1 MGRRA
6 RKERIGLPRT
16 PTGGL
21 LARISTSPQPLLRV
35 TRSLPQY
42 AVISPVRDEER
53 FLATT
58 ASSVIA
64 QTHRP
69 HQWVIVDDGS
79 TDATRSIAESYA
91 AEYDWITV
99 IASGARHERARGA
112 PIVEAFNAGRAAL
125 RGPTELTVKL
135 DGDLFLPAHYFEW
148 IAASFARDP
157 RAGIVGGSIL
167 TLVEGRWERDAV
179 SRHNVIGA
187 AKAYRTDCLE
197 EIGGLRPSMGWDGI
211 DEYAA
216 RARGWRVHVLSE
228 LPILHY
234 KHRGS
239 KQPWYRARWE
249 EGRGAHYMSYHP
261 AFLAIRA
268 AYRMLVERPSILGGL
283 VLGAGFTYGHLT
295 RALQIDDVGA
305 RDLLRQEQRARMRGL
320 LHGARH
326 APEQALAGGGPALWI
341 TGGR

>member
-1 MGRRA
+1 MSGFLRR
-6 RKERIGLPRT
+6 P
-16 PTGGL
+16 
-21 LARISTSPQPLLRV
+21 SRV

-58 ASSVIA
+58 ARSVIA

-69 HQWVIVDDGS
+69 QQWVIVDDGS
-79 TDATRSIAESYA
+79 TDATRSIAESFA
-91 AEYDWITV
+91 AEHDWINV
-99 IASGARHERARGA
+99 IDSGARHERARGA
-112 PIVEAFNAGRAAL
+112 PIVAAFNAGRAAL
-125 RGPTELTVKL
+125 RGHAELTVKL

-148 IAASFARDP
+148 IAAAFARDLG
-157 RAGIVGGSIL
+157 AGIVGGSIL
-167 TLVEGRWERDAV
+167 TLCEGRWERDAV

-234 KHRGS
+234 KQRGS
-239 KQPWYRARWE
+239 KQRWYRARWE

-261 AFLAIRA
+261 AFLVMRA
-268 AYRMLVERPSILGGL
+268 AYRMLVERPCILGGL
-283 VLGAGFTYGHLT
+283 VLGAGFTYGHL
-295 RALQIDDVGA
+295 RGAPQIDDAGA
-305 RDLLRQEQRARMRGL
+305 RGTLRAEQRARIWAPLR
-320 LHGARH
+320 GARH
-326 APEQALAGGGPALWI
+326 RPEAALTGGGPALWI
-341 TGGR
+341 TGRR